1 MNSVPFTDTH
11 PDAATLSAYH
21 DGELRGFARAEVE
34 AHLSGCPRCRRAL
47 NEIAAL
53 DDALRSLPPLDPPGE
68 LHEAVLARA
77 AGSRP
82 RPRRRLAWGV
92 AALVAAL
99 AAILGGYDLLAQPL
113 APSASPA
120 ALRSTPHAPAAAK
133 KAVPQAAA
141 PSFAPG
147 TGSSAASPRAAQ
159 PPGASYQA
167 QGYTPPAAQ
176 GAAPKHGALQ
186 SQGATGNTVIPTL
199 AGRLIART
207 GEVDLRV
214 RDVQKTFSAVTGI
227 ATRQHGYVSDSN
239 NNALGAT
246 NGSYAATLTLRVP
259 AVNFQ
264 ATLDALK
271 ALTHTALTVQSS
283 SQDITDNYHN
293 LQAQLQAYQA
303 TRTQLT
309 ALMRQAR
316 TVHDALTVLNQL
328 TQVNANIDSVQG
340 QIMASANSVMLATVT
355 VNLSSQPKQQ
365 VVIAPV
371 RRWQPG
377 RDLLNALGNLQHAA
391 EAIASVAI
399 YAAVYLALPAL
410 LVALALLLR
419 RRRWAP
425 RRA

>member
-11 PDAATLSAYH
+11 PDTATLGAYH
-21 DGELRGFARAEVE
+21 EGELRGFAHAEVE
-34 AHLSGCPRCRRAL
+34 THLAGCPRCRRAL
-47 NEIAAL
+47 SELTAL
-53 DDALRSLPPLDPPGE
+53 DDALRSLPTLDPPGE
-68 LHEAVLARA
+68 VHEAVLARL
-77 AGSRP
+77 AGPRP

-113 APSASPA
+113 APSAGPA
-120 ALRSTPHAPAAAK
+120 ALRSAAHS
-133 KAVPQAAA
+133 PQSASKVSPRFAL
-141 PSFAPG
+141 PSG
-147 TGSSAASPRAAQ
+147 AASSAAQ
-159 PPGASYQA
+159 PPAHGKTA
-167 QGYTPPAAQ
+167 QGDTPAPRQ
-176 GAAPKHGALQ
+176 GAAPARGAA
-186 SQGATGNTVIPTL
+186 GKTAIPTL

-207 GEVDLRV
+207 GEADLRV
-214 RDVQKTFSAVTGI
+214 RDVQKTFSAVMSI
-227 ATRQHGYVSDSN
+227 ATRQRGYVSDSN

-271 ALTHTALTVQSS
+271 ALPHTALTVQSS
-283 SQDITDNYHN
+283 SQDITDNYHD

-303 TRTQLT
+303 TRAQLT
-309 ALMRQAR
+309 TLMRQAR

-328 TQVNANIDSVQG
+328 TQVNTNIDSVQG
-340 QIMASANSVMLATVT
+340 QIMASANSVMLATIT

-365 VVIAPV
+365 VVIPAV

-377 RDLLNALGNLQHAA
+377 RDLLNALGNLRHAA
-391 EAIASVAI
+391 EAIITVAI

-410 LVALALLLR
+410 LAALALLLR
-419 RRRWAP
+419 RRRRWSP
-425 RRA
+425 RRT

>member
-11 PDAATLSAYH
+11 PDTATLGAYH
-21 DGELRGFARAEVE
+21 DGELRGFAHAEVE
-34 AHLSGCPRCRRAL
+34 THLAGCPRCRRAL

-53 DDALRSLPPLDPPGE
+53 DDALRSLPTLDPPGE
-68 LHEAVLARA
+68 VHEAVLARV
-77 AGSRP
+77 AGPRP
-82 RPRRRLAWGV
+82 RPRRRLAWSV

-113 APSASPA
+113 APSAGPTVFHSAARSPQSA
-120 ALRSTPHAPAAAK
+120 SKVSPQFAL
-133 KAVPQAAA
+133 
-141 PSFAPG
+141 PSGGA
-147 TGSSAASPRAAQ
+147 SSATSPRAA
-159 PPGASYQA
+159 PPPAHSNFA
-167 QGYTPPAAQ
+167 QGNTPSAARGAPLGQ
-176 GAAPKHGALQ
+176 GAA
-186 SQGATGNTVIPTL
+186 GNTALPTL

-207 GEVDLRV
+207 GAVDLRV
-214 RDVQKTFSAVTGI
+214 RAVQKTFSAVTSI
-227 ATRQHGYVSDSN
+227 ATRQRGYVSDSN

-259 AVNFQ
+259 AINFQ

-271 ALTHTALTVQSS
+271 ALPHTALTVQSS
-283 SQDITDNYHN
+283 SQDITDNYHD

-303 TRTQLT
+303 TRAQLT

-316 TVHDALTVLNQL
+316 TVRDALTVLNQL
-328 TQVNANIDSVQG
+328 TQVNTNIDSVQG
-340 QIMASANSVMLATVT
+340 QIMASANSVMLATIT

-377 RDLLNALGNLQHAA
+377 RDLLNALGNLRQAA
-391 EAIASVAI
+391 EAIVTVAI

-410 LVALALLLR
+410 LAALALLLR
-419 RRRWAP
+419 RRRRWAP
-425 RRA
+425 RRT